1 MTRKLHL
8 DFSRTAVL
16 DNVSQC
22 FLNNSKEAES
32 HLLRNYF
39 IYLMMN
45 KLNLEAV
52 LS

>member
-8 DFSRTAVL
+8 GFSRTAVL

-22 FLNNSKEAES
+22 LLNNSKEAER
-32 HLLRNYF
+32 HLLRDHF
-39 IYLMMN
+39 IYMMMN